1 MGKLVANHAEG
12 NEVVRNHMTRWVV
25 VGLLN
30 GAMVIAYFNRVNLSM
45 AMTPMAEDFGWL
57 ASQQGLALSAFY
69 WTYSPL
75 QMPSGYLVDRFGA
88 RAPLAIGVLLW
99 SLVSVATS
107 LTDTL
112 AGLVVIRLLLG
123 ISEAVVTPASM
134 RYIRMHFEEK
144 QRGLAIGLYLSGS
157 KFGPAL
163 GFVVSAYLVEVF
175 GWRWMFV
182 ILGLGGLVW
191 LPPFLMSMKKDDV
204 AAVPQKGRG
213 NEPRGEQDQ
222 IVSLQAI
229 LRSPV
234 MWGTFVGSFCYMY
247 FVYYCI
253 TWMPAYL
260 KQRYGMSITEQGWY
274 SGFAFG
280 GMSIVIVLA
289 GWAADRLIAHG
300 FDPVTVRKC
309 FTIAGFLLAT
319 TQTLGAFTDSQT
331 LALFFA
337 VFSICGLGLTTANYW
352 ALTQTLIPRGNTGVV
367 VGIQNTAANLPGI
380 VAPWLTGWLVEKT
393 GSFDAPILA
402 AGVPLVVGIGCYL
415 FLVRRKYAPRTGNA

>member
-1 MGKLVANHAEG
+1 MYETAFRAHRKEKCRLGRGEDAERFPLGRKEQTKKKVRSSGSVGDPSFRDISAGTCLPWGLTSMGKLTANHAEG
-12 NEVVRNHMTRWVV
+12 HEAVRTPMTRWVV
-25 VGLLN
+25 VGMLN

-45 AMTPMAEDFGWL
+45 AMTPMSEGFGWL

-75 QMPSGYLVDRFGA
+75 QIPSGYLVDRFGA

-99 SLVSVATS
+99 SVASAATS
-107 LTDTL
+107 LANTL
-112 AGLVVIRLLLG
+112 TALVVIRLLVG

-163 GFVVSAYLVEVF
+163 GFVLAAYLVEVL

-182 ILGLGGLVW
+182 IFGLGGLVW
-191 LPPFLMSMKKDDV
+191 LPPFLMLMKRDDV
-204 AAVPQKGRG
+204 AAVRQKDR
-213 NEPRGEQDQ
+213 RIEQQGTQNQ
-222 IVSLQAI
+222 IVPLLAI

-260 KQRYGMSITEQGWY
+260 KQRHGMSVTEQGWY

-280 GMSIVIVLA
+280 GDVGSDCPCRLGRGPAHRTRVRSGDGPQVFHYRRFPF
-289 GWAADRLIAHG
+289 GDDADPGRL
-300 FDPVTVRKC
+300 
-309 FTIAGFLLAT
+309 
-319 TQTLGAFTDSQT
+319 
-331 LALFFA
+331 
-337 VFSICGLGLTTANYW
+337 Y
-352 ALTQTLIPRGNTGVV
+352 
-367 VGIQNTAANLPGI
+367 
-380 VAPWLTGWLVEKT
+380 
-393 GSFDAPILA
+393 
-402 AGVPLVVGIGCYL
+402 
-415 FLVRRKYAPRTGNA
+415 

>member
-1 MGKLVANHAEG
+1 MGKLTANHAEG
-12 NEVVRNHMTRWVV
+12 HEAVRTHMTRWVV

-75 QMPSGYLVDRFGA
+75 QMPSGYLVDRLGA

-99 SLVSVATS
+99 SVVSVAT
-107 LTDTL
+107 LADTL
-112 AGLVVIRLLLG
+112 AALVVIRLLLGISEAVVTPASMRLVVIRLLLG

-163 GFVVSAYLVEVF
+163 GFVVAAYLVEVF

-191 LPPFLMSMKKDDV
+191 LPPFLMSMKRDDV

-213 NEPRGEQDQ
+213 NEPQGKQDQ
-222 IVSLQAI
+222 IVSLRAI
-229 LRSPV
+229 VRSRV

-253 TWMPAYL
+253 TWMPAFL
-260 KQRYGMSITEQGWY
+260 KQRHSMSITEQGWY

-280 GMSIVIVLA
+280 GMSVVIILA
-289 GWAADRLIAHG
+289 GWAADRLIARG

-337 VFSICGLGLTTANYW
+337 VFSICGLGLTTPNYW
-352 ALTQTLIPRGNTGVV
+352 ALTQTLIPRGNTGV
-367 VGIQNTAANLPGI
+367 
-380 VAPWLTGWLVEKT
+380 
-393 GSFDAPILA
+393 
-402 AGVPLVVGIGCYL
+402 GVC
-415 FLVRRKYAPRTGNA
+415 T